1 MNNIFIKKIIPLIL
15 TVAIVFSTF
24 GFALPNK
31 VSAQMAVAEVN
42 STPSLF
48 QQIANAISGAA
59 TAASSYSTEFKEY
72 VLDGLA
78 SALAKQIIH
87 QMTASVVNWINSG
100 FEGSPSF
107 ITNPGA
113 FFLDVADQIT
123 GDFLA
128 RAGGP
133 LTALC
138 SPFSIDIRI
147 ALAFKYHPSIQKRY
161 ACTLST
167 IIKNSKNA
175 VEGATIN
182 GASINGF
189 MNGDFNQGGWPA
201 FISLTTEPQNNMYGA
216 YLTAESE
223 LSIRVANAQAQQ
235 RDEIGQGRG
244 FLSWRKCADVP
255 IAGVSEEFMG
265 PVAPGGEANA
275 VGSDFMGPVNEGA
288 GQIRTEKVCEVQTPG
303 SVIQGALEANVNGP
317 LHELQLADELNEI
330 VNALFA
336 QLITQILSKGL
347 GAVSGSGPS
356 DSSSYIYEIQ
366 NEGNGSIDQ
375 LNSIRI
381 DLIKNLS
388 TYLDYTLQY
397 KENKDMSLNTV
408 LDVKNAYES
417 AKACYV
423 SKMTT
428 NPSMIQSKI
437 DEINSIIS
445 TNISPQATKLLG
457 EAQDADKKY
466 QTLLKIR
473 NQANAARTVNEIRE
487 PSQEYSRMIQSR
499 DLVSAKDIVDSQQEL
514 NAVKESMTPLK
525 QDALRKSQDCQLLP
539 SGGGF

>member
-15 TVAIVFSTF
+15 TVTIVFSTF
-24 GFALPNK
+24 GFALPKK
-31 VSAQMAVAEVN
+31 VDATGYSAVTEVG
-42 STPSLF
+42 PSLF
-48 QQIANAISGAA
+48 QQISTAVSNAA
-59 TAASSYSTEFKEY
+59 TAISSYSTEFKEY
-72 VLDGLA
+72 VLDPIASGLA
-78 SALAKQIIH
+78 KVIIRQI
-87 QMTASVVNWINSG
+87 TSSVVNWINSG

-107 ITNPGA
+107 VTNPGA

-128 RAGGP
+128 KAGGP

-244 FLSWRKCADVP
+244 FLSWRKCTDVP
-255 IAGVSEEFMG
+255 VAGNDEFVG
-265 PVAPGGEANA
+265 PVAPGGEVSA
-275 VGSDFMGPVNEGA
+275 VGSDFIGPVNEGA
-288 GQIRTEKVCEVQTPG
+288 GQIRKEKVCEVQTPG

-487 PSQEYSRMIQSR
+487 PSQEYSQMLQGRNLIS
-499 DLVSAKDIVDSQQEL
+499 SIDIVNSQQEL

>member
-15 TVAIVFSTF
+15 TVTIVFSTF
-24 GFALPNK
+24 GFALPKK
-31 VSAQMAVAEVN
+31 VDATGYSAVTEVG
-42 STPSLF
+42 PSLF
-48 QQIANAISGAA
+48 QQISTAVSNAA
-59 TAASSYSTEFKEY
+59 TAISSYSTEFKEY
-72 VLDGLA
+72 VLDPIASGLA
-78 SALAKQIIH
+78 KVIIRQI
-87 QMTASVVNWINSG
+87 TSSVVNWINSG

-107 ITNPGA
+107 VTNPGA

-128 RAGGP
+128 KAGGP

-244 FLSWRKCADVP
+244 FLSWRKCTDVP
-255 IAGVSEEFMG
+255 VAGNDEFVG
-265 PVAPGGEANA
+265 PVAPGGEVSA
-275 VGSDFMGPVNEGA
+275 VGSDFIGPVNEGA
-288 GQIRTEKVCEVQTPG
+288 GQIRKEKVCEVQTPG

-366 NEGNGSIDQ
+366 NEGNGNIDQ

-388 TYLDYTLQY
+388 TYLDYTIQY
-397 KENKDMSLNTV
+397 KDNKDISLNTV
-408 LDVKNAYES
+408 LDVKNSYES

-423 SKMTT
+423 SKIAT

-437 DEINSIIS
+437 DEINSIIN

-487 PSQEYSRMIQSR
+487 PSQEYSQMLQGRNLIS
-499 DLVSAKDIVDSQQEL
+499 SIDIVNSQQEL